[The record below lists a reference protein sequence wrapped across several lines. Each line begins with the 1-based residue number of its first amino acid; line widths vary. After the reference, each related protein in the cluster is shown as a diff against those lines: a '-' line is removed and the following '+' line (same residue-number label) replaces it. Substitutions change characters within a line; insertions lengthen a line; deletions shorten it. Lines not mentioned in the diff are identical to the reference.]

1 MLWNNLFRL
10 DTWSSDFH
18 HMCIYDRSGTCHYV
32 WGQSPLL
39 PCGSLE
45 WAQVVR
51 LSTSCFYSMSQLS
64 ILFKFYYYNYV
75 CECIVCV
82 CVCVMES
89 YVEVKGQF
97 CRIHSPSSFTW
108 VLDIARQVNW
118 SHWPLFV
125 VVAAAGV
132 CGGVVLLFFLE
143 MTSHYVTLIGL
154 KLYID
159 QTTEIHLPFFAS

>member
-1 MLWNNLFRL
+1 MKLRFSPYVYLWSR
-10 DTWSSDFH
+10 W
-18 HMCIYDRSGTCHYV
+18 HMPLCVRSVT
-32 WGQSPLL
+32 LL

-51 LSTSCFYSMSQLS
+51 LGTSCFYSMSQLS

-82 CVCVMES
+82 CQSVMVS
-89 YVEVKGQF
+89 HVEVRGQF

-108 VLDIARQVNW
+108 VLDIQVNW
-118 SHWPLFV
+118 TVSLTTFCCCCCWWCV
-125 VVAAAGV
+125 GGCVA
-132 CGGVVLLFFLE
+132 LLFFLE
-143 MTSHYVTLIGL
+143 ITSHYVTLIGL

-159 QTTEIHLPFFAS
+159 QTTEIYLPFFAS